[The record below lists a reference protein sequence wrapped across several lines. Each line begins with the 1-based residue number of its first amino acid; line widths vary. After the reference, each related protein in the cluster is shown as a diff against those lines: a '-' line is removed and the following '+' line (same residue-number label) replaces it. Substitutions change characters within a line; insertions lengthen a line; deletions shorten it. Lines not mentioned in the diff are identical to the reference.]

1 MLREGEKEEKERA
14 QREGA
19 GRRKEILRSMI
30 LMRERRE
37 KTALMSEVDRGY
49 VLTNQEYRNQEKDII
64 IRKKTSDGTNMP
76 IYTASVS
83 QLGGEVLGEEII
95 HERSQDINDETI
107 HAQNQGILLSI
118 NNGLAPGSA

>member
-37 KTALMSEVDRGY
+37 KTALMSEVDRGN
-49 VLTNQEYRNQEKDII
+49 VLNNQNGRNIE
-64 IRKKTSDGTNMP
+64 
-76 IYTASVS
+76 
-83 QLGGEVLGEEII
+83 
-95 HERSQDINDETI
+95 
-107 HAQNQGILLSI
+107 
-118 NNGLAPGSA
+118 